1 MPATDARPAPARL
14 RARLYWAGGAA
25 LAAAVLM
32 ACYLR
37 IAGTVPMTSD
47 GAGNAIEGW
56 DMFHHDLLLHGW
68 WVTDVSFYTT
78 ELPQYALVEAW
89 PGSARRWCTS
99 APR

>member
-1 MPATDARPAPARL
+1 ML
-14 RARLYWAGGAA
+14 GGGAL

-37 IAGTVPMTSD
+37 SSGTVPVTSD
-47 GAGNAIEGW
+47 GAGNAIEAW

-78 ELPQYALVEAW
+78 ELPSVRARGGRR
-89 PGSARRWCTS
+89 PGSVPRWSTS